1 MNPLNPQHFIGEPID
16 AIFDQPPTLEKKPPC
31 PNGFVW
37 HGQMYRIIEELEA
50 WHDYDRKGRM
60 ATNMRPAHAE
70 AAAGRGSWGVG
81 RFYFRVRVEDG
92 RLFELYYDRAPR
104 PAARRGSKDATDTGK
119 GSKERKG
126 AWFLQSELS
135 EG

>member
-1 MNPLNPQHFIGEPID
+1 MPPFTPQHFIGEPIEI
-16 AIFDQPPTLEKKPPC
+16 IFDQPPTLEKKPPC

-37 HGQMYRIIEELEA
+37 QGQWYPIIEELES

-60 ATNMRPAHAE
+60 ASNMRPDHA
-70 AAAGRGSWGVG
+70 ATASARGSWGVG

-92 RLFELYYDRAPR
+92 RLFELYYDRAPH
-104 PAARRGSKDATDTGK
+104 

>member
-1 MNPLNPQHFIGEPID
+1 
-16 AIFDQPPTLEKKPPC
+16 
-31 PNGFVW
+31 
-37 HGQMYRIIEELEA
+37 
-50 WHDYDRKGRM
+50 M

-104 PAARRGSKDATDTGK
+104 PAARRGKKDATDTGK
-119 GSKERKG
+119 DSKQRKG

-135 EG
+135 E

>member
-1 MNPLNPQHFIGEPID
+1 VD
-16 AIFDQPPTLEKKPPC
+16 
-31 PNGFVW
+31 
-37 HGQMYRIIEELEA
+37 
-50 WHDYDRKGRM
+50 
-60 ATNMRPAHAE
+60 
-70 AAAGRGSWGVG
+70 
-81 RFYFRVRVEDG
+81 DG

-104 PAARRGSKDATDTGK
+104 

>member
-1 MNPLNPQHFIGEPID
+1 MTRLTPRHFIGEPIEV
-16 AIFDQPPTLEKKPPC
+16 IFDQPPTLEKKPPC

-37 HGQMYRIIEELEA
+37 QGQTYRIVAELEA
-50 WHDYDRKGRM
+50 WHDYERKGRM

-81 RFYFRVRVEDG
+81 RFYFRVCVEDG

-104 PAARRGSKDATDTGK
+104 PAGRRGKKDATDTGDD
-119 GSKERKG
+119 SKQRKG
-126 AWFLQSELS
+126 MWFLQSELS
-135 EG
+135 E

>member
-1 MNPLNPQHFIGEPID
+1 MTPLTPKHFIGEPIE

-31 PNGFVW
+31 PNSFVW
-37 HGQMYRIIEELEA
+37 QGQTYHIVEELES
-50 WHDYDRKGRM
+50 WHDYERKGRM
-60 ATNMRPAHAE
+60 ATNMRPGHAE

-81 RFYFRVRVEDG
+81 RFFFRVRVEDG

-104 PAARRGSKDATDTGK
+104 

-135 EG
+135 EE

>member
-1 MNPLNPQHFIGEPID
+1 MTSLTPQHFIGEQIEV
-16 AIFDQPPTLEKKPPC
+16 IFDQPPPLEKKPPC
-31 PNGFVW
+31 PDSFVW
-37 HGQMYRIIEELEA
+37 QGHRHRVIEVLAA
-50 WHDYDRKGRM
+50 WSDYERKGRM

-119 GSKERKG
+119 NSKQRKG
-126 AWFLQSELS
+126 AWFLHSELS
-135 EG
+135 AE